1 MYSIRAVYG
10 LFAGRRKP
18 PDQRERSVTSE
29 AGGAAELQRRKKM
42 SLTIMTEIMI
52 NRMVVTALRRRGRAA
67 SRGVGRRSGMVV
79 PSGRENGLQR
89 LLRARHLGLRH
100 RDAGR
105 HDHAPGAVKRALGQ
119 LKAEQTVAV
128 EWARQ

>member
-52 NRMVVTALRRRGRAA
+52 SRTVVTALRTRERT
-67 SRGVGRRSGMVV
+67 RS
-79 PSGRENGLQR
+79 
-89 LLRARHLGLRH
+89 

-105 HDHAPGAVKRALGQ
+105 VAGMAFTPRAARAVPF
-119 LKAEQTVAV
+119 
-128 EWARQ
+128 

>member
-1 MYSIRAVYG
+1 LYSIRAVYG
-10 LFAGRRKP
+10 LFTGRRNP

-29 AGGAAELQRRKKM
+29 AGGAAELQRRTKM

-52 NRMVVTALRRRGRAA
+52 NRMVVTALRRRGGAA

-89 LLRARHLGLRH
+89 LRARHLGLRH
-100 RDAGR
+100 GSAGR

-119 LKAEQTVAV
+119 FEAEQAVALERV
-128 EWARQ
+128 RQ